1 MAVDFTKLKVVKD
14 VGRQDVLFGLARK
27 PNSARVFVGSSD
39 FKVYDFDLAADKP
52 EGKPVGEH
60 GSYVTDAALLAGNV
74 LVSGG
79 YDCRLSWWNA
89 ETYQPIRSAEA
100 HAKRIRGITASPDG
114 RLAASI
120 ADDMVCRL
128 WDAATGKLVREL
140 KGHEPLTPHHFP
152 SMLYAVA
159 FSNDGRLLATGDKT
173 GRVCVWNLA
182 DGKQL
187 AVLDASGNY
196 TWDPTARRH
205 SIGGVRSLAF
215 SPDGATLAVGG
226 TGKIGNIDHLEAPGR
241 LETFDWRSGKSQL
254 AVSLDSKHKGL
265 IERMAYSR
273 DGKWLALAGGATA
286 GFVGFFDAVAGKIAY
301 QDAAPMHVHGL
312 ALAEDDATLYASGH
326 GKLLVWSLKG

>member
-1 MAVDFTKLKVVKD
+1 MPDFTKLKVVKD
-14 VGRQDVLFGLARK
+14 VGRQDVLFGLGRM

-39 FKVYDFDLAADKP
+39 FKLYDVDLSVAKP
-52 EGKPVGEH
+52 ELKQVGEH
-60 GSYVTDAALLAGNV
+60 QSYVMGAAAAAGNV
-74 LVSGG
+74 VVSGG
-79 YDCRLSWWNA
+79 YDCRLSWWDA
-89 ETYQPIRSAEA
+89 ATYKPIRSAEA
-100 HAKRIRGITASPDG
+100 HAKRIRAVVASPDG
-114 RLAASI
+114 KLVASI
-120 ADDMVCRL
+120 ADDMLCKL

-152 SMLYAVA
+152 SMLYAVG
-159 FSNDGRLLATGDKT
+159 FSNDGKLLATGDKT
-173 GRVCVWNLA
+173 GRVCVWNVA

-205 SIGGVRSLAF
+205 SIGGVRSIAF
-215 SPDGATLAVGG
+215 SPDGKTLAVGG

-254 AVSLDSKHKGL
+254 VVSLDGKHKGL
-265 IERMAYSR
+265 IEQMAWSR

-286 GFVGFFDAVAGKIAY
+286 GFVAFFDAASGKIAF

-312 ALAEDDATLYASGH
+312 AMAEDDATLYASGH
-326 GKLLVWSLKG
+326 GKLVVWSLKG